1 MDSSGSRARG
11 RRRYY
16 EDDTDDDLVYG
27 DDEYPDDYYETQNDT
42 RTRDRENEEGGHTQD
57 RGRNET
63 MSSWL
68 QRQLGSQQAQFTAT
82 AVLSGAAVAGTILG
96 YQALKRR
103 EAVEELKSSI
113 PPISEKHHAEKVRWT
128 KCYYIWGYS

>member
-1 MDSSGSRARG
+1 MDPSGSRARG
-11 RRRYY
+11 RY
-16 EDDTDDDLVYG
+16 EEDTDDDLVYG
-27 DDEYPDDYYETQNDT
+27 DEYFDDYYETRNRT
-42 RTRDRENEEGGHTQD
+42 RTRDREDEYTQD
-57 RGRNET
+57 RGRNKT

-68 QRQLGSQQAQFTAT
+68 QRQLGSQQAQLTAA

-113 PPISEKHHAEKVRWT
+113 PRISEKHRAQKVRWT
-128 KCYYIWGYS
+128 KCYYCTGNFEMID